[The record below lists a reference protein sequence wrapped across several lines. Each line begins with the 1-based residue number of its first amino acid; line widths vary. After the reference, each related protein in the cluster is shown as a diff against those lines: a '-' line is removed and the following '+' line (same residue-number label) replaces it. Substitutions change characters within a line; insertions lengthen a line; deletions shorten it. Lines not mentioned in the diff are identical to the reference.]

1 MKLIFC
7 ESCDSEFKI
16 KHSMDSSLYKIE
28 FCPFCGNQINNDE
41 EYIDEDFG
49 EDYDY
54 CLLYTSPSPRDDR

>member
-7 ESCDSEFKI
+7 ESRDSEFKI

-28 FCPFCGNQINNDE
+28 YCPFCGNQINNDE

-49 EDYDY
+49 EDYD
-54 CLLYTSPSPRDDR
+54 